1 MDRVEICPKC
11 GNYTEGKVEYSED
24 QKLAKHAIKKATSNF
39 YKWVFAGI
47 SGFLGV
53 QLGHPHI
60 TAIIGFVIGFF
71 VDIKVAEV
79 VNKTSETLVHNL
91 SDAMKYN
98 FVCHR
103 CGNLWTKFFQGTED
117 TTPDSVLLREKA
129 QTAKAIRQQAN
140 SHWVKFG
147 ILAAVALL
155 CTYYCC
161 THDRTYITQ
170 EYLWGLIPS
179 RERTSDMWSFV
190 MFILVLF
197 GVLAILQVRKIFQ
210 IQEEANKV
218 ANMPISEYRYSEYR
232 YYPKAPLENEPTN
245 YQQPRSQYN
254 KTQFVQNIPPSVQNV
269 ANNNNLLTC
278 PDCGQMVSRRADA
291 CPNCGC
297 PVSEMN

>member
-24 QKLAKHAIKKATSNF
+24 QKLAKHAIKKVTSNF

-47 SGFLGV
+47 CGFLGV
-53 QLGHPHI
+53 GIGHPHI

-71 VDIKVAEV
+71 VDINVAEAA
-79 VNKTSETLVHNL
+79 NRASDNLVRNF
-91 SDAMKYN
+91 SNVMKFN

-103 CGNLWTKFFQGTED
+103 CGNLWTKFFHGTED

-129 QTAKAIRQQAN
+129 QTVKAIKQQAN

-147 ILAAVALL
+147 ILAAVVLY
-155 CTYYCC
+155 CTNYCC

-170 EYLWGLIPS
+170 EHLWGLIPS
-179 RERTSDMWSFV
+179 YEKTSDMWSFV
-190 MFILVLF
+190 MFILVIF
-197 GVLAILQVRKIFQ
+197 GILVLLQVRKIFM
-210 IQEEANKV
+210 IYGEANKV
-218 ANMPISEYRYSEYR
+218 ANLPISEYRYSEYR

-245 YQQPRSQYN
+245 YQQPRRQNN
-254 KTQFVQNIPPSVQNV
+254 KTQFVQKVQPSVQNRS
-269 ANNNNLLTC
+269 NNNLLTC